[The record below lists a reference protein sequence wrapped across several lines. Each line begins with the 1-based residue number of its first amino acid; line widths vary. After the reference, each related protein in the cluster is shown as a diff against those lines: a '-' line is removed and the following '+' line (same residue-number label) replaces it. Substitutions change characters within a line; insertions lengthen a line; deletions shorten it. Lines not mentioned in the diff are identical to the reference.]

1 MAATRAIGRLARWAG
16 AALLFLVVALCLLLT
31 LVPPFLDFRYY
42 AGPASDHYDGE
53 RFFNPDGNDTFRPP
67 GGQSRFMLRYLLRRD
82 ERPPWP
88 AHVAVS
94 PTRPPAR
101 VAGERM
107 VVTWVGHATMLVQTQ
122 GLNILTDPIWSDT
135 AGPFGIG
142 PRRVTAPGVRFA
154 DLPKID
160 VVLISHNHYDHMDL
174 ATLKRLQARDR
185 PLVVTSLG
193 NDTVMKPAGV
203 RVAALDWGQR
213 VTIRS
218 GVEVVVTRNH
228 HWDSRWM
235 ADRNRALWSSFVVR
249 LPGGNI
255 FFAGDTG
262 PGDMRWPAEAATLGP
277 VRLALIP
284 IGAFRFAPGEMRAG
298 SHIGPVDAVKV
309 FEGLGAA
316 HAVAIHW
323 GTFRLSYEA
332 YDTPPKLLALEM
344 RCAGLDP
351 AAFRPF
357 RIGEAAEVPAYAPPR
372 RVPPRCPTPAAIAAL
387 R

>member
-1 MAATRAIGRLARWAG
+1 MTVARAIGRLARWAG
-16 AALLFLVVALCLLLT
+16 TALLFLIVALCLLLT

-42 AGPASDHYDGE
+42 DGPVSGHYDGE

-67 GGQSRFMLRYLLRRD
+67 GGQSRFMLRYLLGRD
-82 ERPPWP
+82 ERPAWP
-88 AHVAVS
+88 THVAVS

-101 VAGERM
+101 VDGERM
-107 VVTWVGHATMLVQTQ
+107 VVTWVGHATVLVQTQ

-135 AGPFGIG
+135 AGPGGIG
-142 PRRVTAPGVRFA
+142 PRRVAAPGVGFA

-193 NDTVMKPAGV
+193 NDTVMRPAGV

-213 VTIRS
+213 VTVRP

-262 PGDMRWPAEAATLGP
+262 PGDLRWPAEAARLGP

-284 IGAFRFAPGEMRAG
+284 IGAFRFAPGEMRSG

-316 HAVAIHW
+316 HGVPIHW

-351 AAFRPF
+351 AAFSAL
-357 RIGEAAEVPAYAPPR
+357 RIGQAVEVPAHAASR
-372 RVPPRCPTPAAIAAL
+372 RVPPRCATPAEIAAL